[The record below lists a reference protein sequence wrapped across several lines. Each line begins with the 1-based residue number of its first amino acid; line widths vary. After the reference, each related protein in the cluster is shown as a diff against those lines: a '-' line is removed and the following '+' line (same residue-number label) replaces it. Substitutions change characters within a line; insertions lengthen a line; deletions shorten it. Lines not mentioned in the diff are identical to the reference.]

1 MNLSFLPYD
10 ILILLNNINVN
21 FLTEIRVREGYPILF
36 NYNDKIIDISN
47 GQTIATKEH
56 IQHIIDKVTER
67 SVYAFNNCIKQGYLT
82 TKDGIRIGLSGEC
95 VFENNQ
101 VVTIKNFSSLNL
113 RIPHYIENCAKS
125 IIPFL
130 FENKTILNSI
140 IISPP
145 GKGKTTILKDIVCY
159 FDKMNCGQILIIDER
174 NEFTLIS
181 GKNIDKIVYSDKLF
195 AFNYALR
202 SLSPEIVIT
211 DELCSKLD
219 WEFVNVAVN
228 SGVKVIASCH
238 ATNLK
243 DLTSKTSFLSNVFD
257 RYFFLKSTG
266 RPGEL
271 DCVYDRFLNKL

>member
-257 RYFFLKSTG
+257 RYFF
-266 RPGEL
+266 
-271 DCVYDRFLNKL
+271 